1 MKKKASASG
10 GRFFCGKMAPF
21 MSNKGKFSIL
31 SAFAILILVIYAQV
45 GDWQSPKDYF
55 GTATVADQRI
65 IELLA
70 STSKTYAIDERV
82 KFSNCIIDGSY
93 PDHACS
99 PGAIFPDA
107 GTSTIC
113 VSGYTKKVR
122 SVSASLKK
130 KVYAE
135 YGIAYPQPT
144 GSYEADHLIPLE
156 LGGSN
161 DIANLFP
168 EAKDPNPGFK
178 EKDLVENYLHNEVCA
193 GNLDLRAAQK
203 QIANDW
209 LAVYNT
215 LSSDKISELKSQY
228 TSWAK

>member
-1 MKKKASASG
+1 MASKIKNYILLGFIILLISI
-10 GRFFCGKMAPF
+10 FGKIG
-21 MSNKGKFSIL
+21 N
-31 SAFAILILVIYAQV
+31 
-45 GDWQSPKDYF
+45 WQSPKEYF
-55 GTATVADQRI
+55 GTASVADQNVI
-65 IELLA
+65 TLLA
-70 STSKTYAIDERV
+70 STSKVYSIDARI
-82 KFSNCIIDGSY
+82 KFSGCKIDGSY
-93 PDHACS
+93 PDHECT
-99 PGAIFPDA
+99 PGAIFPNA

-113 VSGYTKKVR
+113 VKGYTKKVR

-135 YGIAYPQPT
+135 YGIVYPQPT

-168 EAKDPNPGFK
+168 EAKDPGPGFK
-178 EKDLVENYLHNEVCA
+178 EKDLVENYLHNEVCS
-193 GNLDLRAAQK
+193 GNLDLSAAQK

-209 LAVYNT
+209 LGVYNS
-215 LSSDKISELKSQY
+215 LSSDEISELKSQY